1 MITTAGQQATETG
14 IPDSPRTGGRRAW
27 LLAWLAFL
35 PLVVFRAGVLAEA
48 DTFWQIRT
56 GLLVIAH
63 HAIPGTDTFS
73 WTMYGKP
80 YFQNSW
86 GFDVLLA
93 IGYRL
98 GGLPGAVWLC
108 ALITLGIA
116 ALALALARS
125 LGASPAASAAALFLA
140 AAPLTIWLSA
150 RPQLADYAVVLALVL
165 VLRRIERGR
174 GRLGAV
180 ALAGLLTVAWI
191 NLHAAA
197 LLAIAIAAASV
208 VLLAVTRRGTVWRYA
223 AGAAAATAVACL
235 ANPYGIGVLRQAV
248 QVRDAA
254 VASIAEWMPLDWASP
269 VQDIA
274 LLAGVAAMIIAW
286 RRREAVLTA
295 ALAVCVAGSVEAW
308 RILPFTVLLAAP
320 VLAMFAADPP
330 DPVRRYMASRR
341 VMFQRCGVLGLVAMV
356 AVAAPSLTH
365 IGRPEP
371 AMYPAALVADIPH
384 GCRLFTNDVIG
395 SYVILARPDVLV
407 SLDSRNN
414 LYGRSLPVAEERV
427 LHGWGNLDRGLAGAG
442 CVLVPRSYGL
452 AQRLRQNLRWEVR
465 AADPTAILFARRS
478 QGGTNAPS

>member
-1 MITTAGQQATETG
+1 MTATTSACPQAAETSTG
-14 IPDSPRTGGRRAW
+14 DSRGAASRRAW

-56 GLLVIAH
+56 GLLIVMH
-63 HAIPGTDTFS
+63 GAIPATDTFS

-116 ALALALARS
+116 ALALALART
-125 LGASPAASAAALFLA
+125 LGASPAASAGALFLA

-150 RPQLADYAVVLALVL
+150 RPQLVDYAAVLALTL
-165 VLRRIERGR
+165 VLRRIELGR
-174 GRLGAV
+174 GRFGSV

-197 LLAIAIAAASV
+197 LLAAAIAAASAA
-208 VLLAVTRRGTVWRYA
+208 LLALTRRRPAWRYA
-223 AGAAAATAVACL
+223 AAAAAATVLACVV
-235 ANPYGIGVLRQAV
+235 NPYGIGVLHQAV

-274 LLAGVAAMIIAW
+274 LAAGVAAMVIAW
-286 RRREAVLTA
+286 RRHEAVLTA
-295 ALAVCVAGSVEAW
+295 ALAVCLAGSVEAW
-308 RILPFTVLLAAP
+308 RILPFVVLLAAP
-320 VLAMFAADPP
+320 VLAAFVSDPP
-330 DPVRRYMASRR
+330 DPIRRYLASRR
-341 VMFQRCGVLGLVAMV
+341 VMFQRCGGLGLVAMV
-356 AVAAPSLTH
+356 AVAAPSLSH
-365 IGRPEP
+365 MGRPEP
-371 AMYPAALVADIPH
+371 TMYPVALVTDIPH
-384 GCRLFTNDVIG
+384 GCRLFTDDVIG

-414 LYGRSLPVAEERV
+414 LYGRSLPLAEERV
-427 LHGWGNLDRGLAGAG
+427 LHGWGNTAQGLAGAG

-452 AQRLRQNLRWEVR
+452 ANRLRHDPQWRVR
-465 AADPTAILFARRS
+465 AASRAAILYVRS
-478 QGGTNAPS
+478 AGPGA